1 MSRDAAEL
9 SIMNYMKIFFRR
21 KEYFIIPVFVGLI
34 LGICAGIILPKKFQ
48 SATTLLVED
57 GKSDNP
63 LFNNIAVSTTVNQR
77 LATIRESM
85 LGWNSL
91 VELVKRLEMDKDIN
105 TPQELEGLI
114 LGIRNKIDIKLR
126 GRNIINLAY
135 VGSTP
140 ETTQAVV
147 KNITEI
153 FIERNV
159 NIQNQETAD
168 AIRFIEEQLRVY
180 RGKIK
185 SAEIVSLRDSLN
197 ALLIDSTERHPR
209 VRELRELIK
218 AKEQELERENLEFNE
233 AAALDMTTTRPI
245 IDEIRKALDNIDGGT
260 AVGVNMA
267 GPSTGQDDGMQKDA
281 YKLFLLDKLD
291 NVLARDVTVNN
302 QIYNT
307 LLQRAETAKITQRL
321 QASKEGTKYTV
332 LDPPRLPLKP
342 IRPNKT
348 LVGIAG
354 AAAGAML
361 GIILV
366 FGLEFLDKSFIDVED
381 ANRFFGVP
389 LLGAISKINT
399 DSSLRK
405 ERERLSWLYS
415 LVILGGIIAIVVT
428 TALTTI
434 I

>member
-1 MSRDAAEL
+1 MSRHAEL
-9 SIMNYMKIFFRR
+9 SIMNYLKIFFRR
-21 KEYFIIPVFVGLI
+21 KEYFIIPVFTGLI
-34 LGICAGIILPKKFQ
+34 LGICAGIILPKKFK
-48 SATTLLVED
+48 SSTTLLIED

-91 VELVKRLEMDKDIN
+91 VELVKRLEMDKEIK
-105 TPQELEGLI
+105 TPQELEKLI
-114 LGIRNKIDIKLR
+114 LGIRDKIDINLK
-126 GRNIINLAY
+126 GRNIIDLSY
-135 VGSTP
+135 VGATP

-159 NIQNQETAD
+159 NIQNRETAD
-168 AIRFIEEQLRVY
+168 AIQFIEEQLRVY

-185 SAEIVSLRDSLN
+185 SAEIVQLRDQLN

-209 VRELRELIK
+209 VRELREQIK
-218 AKEQELERENLEFNE
+218 SKEQELERENLEFSE
-233 AAALDMTTTRPI
+233 AAALDMSTTRPI

-260 AVGVNMA
+260 VA
-267 GPSTGQDDGMQKDA
+267 GISLASGQPNKADEIQKDA
-281 YKLFLLDKLD
+281 YKLMLLDRLD
-291 NVLARDVTVNN
+291 NVMARDVQVNN

-321 QASKEGTKYTV
+321 QASKEGTKYTI

-342 IRPNKT
+342 IRPNKV

-354 AAAGAML
+354 AAAGAMF
-361 GIILV
+361 GIVLV

-381 ANRFFGVP
+381 ANKFFGQP

-399 DSSLRK
+399 DASLRK

>member
-1 MSRDAAEL
+1 MSRHAEL
-9 SIMNYMKIFFRR
+9 SIMNYLKIFFRR
-21 KEYFIIPVFVGLI
+21 KEYFIIPVFTGLI
-34 LGICAGIILPKKFQ
+34 LGICAGIILPKKFK
-48 SATTLLVED
+48 SSTTLLIED

-91 VELVKRLEMDKDIN
+91 VELVKRLEMDKEIK
-105 TPQELEGLI
+105 TPQELEKLI
-114 LGIRNKIDIKLR
+114 LGIRDKIDINLK
-126 GRNIINLAY
+126 GRNIIDLSY
-135 VGSTP
+135 VGATP

-159 NIQNQETAD
+159 NIQNRETAD
-168 AIRFIEEQLRVY
+168 AIQFIEEQLRVY

-185 SAEIVSLRDSLN
+185 SAEIVQLRDQLN

-209 VRELRELIK
+209 VRDLREQIK
-218 AKEQELERENLEFNE
+218 SKEQELERENLEFSE
-233 AAALDMTTTRPI
+233 AAALDMSTTRPI

-260 AVGVNMA
+260 VA
-267 GPSTGQDDGMQKDA
+267 GISLASGQPNKADEIQKDA
-281 YKLFLLDKLD
+281 YKLMLLDRLD
-291 NVLARDVTVNN
+291 NVMARDVQVNN

-321 QASKEGTKYTV
+321 QASKEGTKYTI

-342 IRPNKT
+342 IRPNKV

-354 AAAGAML
+354 AAAGAMF
-361 GIILV
+361 GIVLV

-381 ANRFFGVP
+381 ANKFFGQP

-399 DSSLRK
+399 DASLRK